1 MTPCNSVPLA
11 PLVQRLTRALGRPLP
26 GRGGQQRMAPVPY
39 RGSMEDRW
47 QAIPE
52 QHREAAVLL
61 LLYPGTG
68 GQTTLAVI
76 RRPDYSGP
84 HAGQIALPGGRREG
98 DESLAQTALRETQ
111 EELGIDPARLSLLG
125 ALSPLYVRASNHL
138 VYPFVAFVPARPAFT
153 PCPREVAEVIEVPL
167 GRLLDLR
174 FRGFE
179 VVRFDDFG
187 RVRVPYF
194 ALPGTRIWGA
204 TGMILGEFLA
214 LLEHLDDAA

>member
-1 MTPCNSVPLA
+1 
-11 PLVQRLTRALGRPLP
+11 
-26 GRGGQQRMAPVPY
+26 MAPVPY

>member
-1 MTPCNSVPLA
+1 MTPCRLA
-11 PLVQRLTRALGRPLP
+11 SLALLAQRLSHALGGPLP
-26 GRGGQQRMAPVPY
+26 GRGGQERMAPAPY

-52 QHREAAVLL
+52 HHREAAVLL
-61 LLYPGTG
+61 LLYPDATEKVA
-68 GQTTLAVI
+68 LALI
-76 RRPDYSGP
+76 RRPNYSGP
-84 HAGQIALPGGRREG
+84 HAGQIGLPGGRREG
-98 DESLAQTALRETQ
+98 DESLAQTALRETH
-111 EELGIDPARLSLLG
+111 EELGVEPAQLTLLG

-138 VYPFVAFVPARPAFT
+138 VYPFVAYTQARPHFT
-153 PCPREVAEVIEVPL
+153 PCEREVAEVIEVRL
-167 GRLLDLR
+167 TRLLDMR

-214 LLEHLDDAA
+214 LLEQLDAAA